1 MGFYPPASL
10 VRDAQRRRVETLP
23 PDVNASA
30 AQSEVQN
37 GAVRVG
43 LGFVQGIGAEDAETL
58 VEERDRNGPFTSVR
72 DLAQRASLS
81 QHGLEAL
88 IASGACDCF
97 GLRRRELLWQLGL
110 VPRSTAVPG
119 SGGEE
124 RQLALPLDPI
134 AETPELPEPTV
145 WERMLSDYRSTGLSV
160 GVHPL
165 ELLRPHLPKDVL
177 TSTALAEKPHGSRV
191 AYAGMVVARQRPATA
206 NGVVFMLLEDE
217 LGQVNLIVA
226 PQVYDRFR
234 AVVRGEPLLLVRGRF
249 EHYDRNRNVV
259 VRELTSL
266 APLARQVAGGA
277 DVHGSL
283 PGAHH
288 FGHR

>member
-1 MGFYPPASL
+1 
-10 VRDAQRRRVETLP
+10 VRDAQRHGVQTLP

-30 AQSEVQN
+30 AMSEVQD

-43 LGFVQGIGAEDAETL
+43 LSFVQGIGEDDAKAL

-72 DLAQRASLS
+72 SLAQRARLS

-88 IASGACDCF
+88 VMSGACDCF
-97 GLRRRELLWQLGL
+97 GLKRRELLWQLGL
-110 VPRSTAVPG
+110 VPRSQSVAG
-119 SGGEE
+119 SGGEA
-124 RQLALPLDPI
+124 RQLALPLDPT

-165 ELLRPHLPKDVL
+165 ELLRPHLPDGTL
-177 TSTALAEKPHGSRV
+177 TSTQLAAERHGARV
-191 AYAGMVVARQRPATA
+191 AFAGMVVARQRPATA

-234 AVVRGEPLLLVRGRF
+234 AAVRGEPLLLARGRF
-249 EHYDRNRNVV
+249 EHYDRNRNLV
-259 VRELTSL
+259 VRELVSL
-266 APLARQVAGGA
+266 APLAHRVADGA

-288 FGHR
+288 FGRR